1 MDLNKIS
8 KLTDEEIQ
16 LIVFLEKCTI
26 GKWTINKK
34 TGLVDIEGDFDCAKK
49 KLKDFQGVRFGV
61 VTGGFYCSYNKLTSL
76 EGAPQ
81 EVGGDFNC
89 SDNKLP
95 SLEGAPKKVD
105 GDFYCSY
112 NKLTSLEGAPQE
124 VGGNFSCSNNS
135 LTSLYGAPQVVKGN
149 FCCNDNHLTSLEG
162 APQEVEGGFYCY
174 NNNLTSLKGAPQ
186 KVEGDFNCAQN
197 FKLTSLEGAPQKV
210 GGDFNCYAICTKSP
224 TPRNT
229 LELVFEVMQKN
240 KIDYWSA
247 LCFIK
252 SKIDSEE
259 WVVMSKGIDE
269 RLSQDAQKGYS
280 TLGQFNFSE

>member
-34 TGLVDIEGDFDCAKK
+34 TGLVDIEGNFDCAKK
-49 KLKDFQGVRFGV
+49 KLKDFKGVRFGV
-61 VTGGFYCSYNKLTSL
+61 VTGDFNCDDNKLT
-76 EGAPQ
+76 
-81 EVGGDFNC
+81 
-89 SDNKLP
+89 

-105 GDFYCSY
+105 GGFNCSD
-112 NKLTSLEGAPQE
+112 NNLTSLKGAPQE
-124 VGGNFSCSNNS
+124 VGRDFHCHSNN
-135 LTSLYGAPQVVKGN
+135 LTSLVGAPQVVKGD

-210 GGDFNCYAICTKSP
+210 GGDFNCYAIYIKSP

-240 KIDYWSA
+240 NIDYWMA
-247 LCFIK
+247 LCVVK
-252 SKIDSEE
+252 SEIDSEE

>member
-1 MDLNKIS
+1 
-8 KLTDEEIQ
+8 
-16 LIVFLEKCTI
+16 V
-26 GKWTINKK
+26 
-34 TGLVDIEGDFDCAKK
+34 
-49 KLKDFQGVRFGV
+49 
-61 VTGGFYCSYNKLTSL
+61 
-76 EGAPQ
+76 
-81 EVGGDFNC
+81 
-89 SDNKLP
+89 
-95 SLEGAPKKVD
+95 
-105 GDFYCSY
+105 
-112 NKLTSLEGAPQE
+112 
-124 VGGNFSCSNNS
+124 
-135 LTSLYGAPQVVKGN
+135 GAPQVVKGD

-210 GGDFNCYAICTKSP
+210 GGDFNCYAIYIKSP

>member
-34 TGLVDIEGDFDCAKK
+34 TGLVDIEGNFDCAKK
-49 KLKDFQGVRFGV
+49 KLKDFKGVRFGV
-61 VTGGFYCSYNKLTSL
+61 VTGDFNCDDNKLTSL

-81 EVGGDFNC
+81 EVGGSFRCHN
-89 SDNKLP
+89 
-95 SLEGAPKKVD
+95 
-105 GDFYCSY
+105 
-112 NKLTSLEGAPQE
+112 NKLTSLVGAPQE
-124 VGGNFSCSNNS
+124 VEGYFDCSYNM
-135 LTSLYGAPQVVKGN
+135 
-149 FCCNDNHLTSLEG
+149 LTSLEG

-210 GGDFNCYAICTKSP
+210 GGDFNCYAIYIKSP